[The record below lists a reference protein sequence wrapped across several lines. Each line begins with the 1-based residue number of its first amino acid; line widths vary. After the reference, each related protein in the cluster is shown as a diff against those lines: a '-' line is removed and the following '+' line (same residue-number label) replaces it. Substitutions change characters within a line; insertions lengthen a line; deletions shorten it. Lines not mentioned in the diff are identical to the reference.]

1 MRIEMWCD
9 RSLGRG
15 KGVAEEAMALAWA
28 DLPIQLT
35 VPTRLKMSPIDQ
47 PAMAAKGSQQLH
59 GGADDG
65 VDEW

>member
-1 MRIEMWCD
+1 M
-9 RSLGRG
+9 
-15 KGVAEEAMALAWA
+15 AEEAMALAWA